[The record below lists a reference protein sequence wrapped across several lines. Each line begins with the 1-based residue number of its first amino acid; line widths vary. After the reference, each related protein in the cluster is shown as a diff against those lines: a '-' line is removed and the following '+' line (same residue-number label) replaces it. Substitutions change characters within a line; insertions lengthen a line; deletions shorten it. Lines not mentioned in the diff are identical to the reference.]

1 MGIDIVPVCAK
12 GRLQAP
18 RLLAAIVHCRG
29 GRASRI
35 SRGHGQVWRIYMMTL
50 LLLGFWGVEEIP
62 YSQKTLIGYRCNV
75 GFKLMCLKVLNSC
88 TYFQGVRH
96 RLLLRH
102 LTRPGHHLLQR
113 KGDRLLKEEAGSG
126 RDFQRLDSFYLWLI
140 ETSCI
145 FNPVY
150 LSI

>member
-18 RLLAAIVHCRG
+18 RLLAAIVHRWG

-35 SRGHGQVWRIYMMTL
+35 SRCHGQVLRMYLMTL
-50 LLLGFWGVEEIP
+50 LLLGSWGSRRDSIFTE
-62 YSQKTLIGYRCNV
+62 
-75 GFKLMCLKVLNSC
+75 KVDRLPSWVSTDELLNSC
-88 TYFQGVRH
+88 NFFQGVRH

-126 RDFQRLDSFYLWLI
+126 RDFHRLDSFYLWLI
-140 ETSCI
+140 ETSCT

-150 LSI
+150 LSIYSFG

>member
-1 MGIDIVPVCAK
+1 MRQRTTAST
-12 GRLQAP
+12 AP
-18 RLLAAIVHCRG
+18 TGGNCTPLRRQSISHLSWPWPGMKDVHDDVTFVR
-29 GRASRI
+29 
-35 SRGHGQVWRIYMMTL
+35 
-50 LLLGFWGVEEIP
+50 FWGVEEIP

-126 RDFQRLDSFYLWLI
+126 RDFHRLDSFYLYRDFMHFQ
-140 ETSCI
+140 SCL
-145 FNPVY
+145 P
-150 LSI
+150 